1 MTADSSPSPYS
12 LLQEELARRLE
23 ARESLL
29 PFTELFT
36 PDYIAGWVHREVAE
50 LLDAFRDAVER
61 KLSPRL
67 MIFLP
72 PRCGK
77 SQLVSRLLPPFLLGH
92 NPHWEVVAA
101 SSTQDLSDSFGR
113 YVRSVLNSPVYQDLF
128 PAIQLDPSTN
138 SASLVQTQQRGMY
151 KAVGVGGQLTGMG
164 AHALIIDDPIK
175 DREQAD
181 SPTQRE
187 ALWDWYSSVAR
198 TRLHP
203 GGGIIVLHTRW
214 HEDDLAGKLIT
225 QMRDNPDA
233 DQWKIY
239 SYPAIA
245 KEDETHRKAGEA
257 LHPERYPIQALH
269 QIRNSILMRDWTA
282 LYQQDPSPDDGDYFK
297 REWFN
302 ITSPSRYPDLSKC
315 SVYISTDLA
324 VSEKTSADYSVIW
337 PFAVDENDDL
347 WFLSDY
353 VRERLSSL
361 DIVEAIFDR
370 VKRYDARGV
379 IIEKGQIASA
389 IRPIFNKRS
398 RERQLYTEL
407 IEPAATKDK
416 QTRARSL
423 QGRMQQRRVH
433 YPDLTPF
440 HEHVLPEFLMFPN
453 GKHDDAVDT
462 CAWAALALDDLITPS
477 KSAPPPQSLEEQE
490 LEQWNAELE
499 KQNEHKPHVPDRLIP
514 KRRKT
519 ERPRNKV
526 IWVR

>member
-1 MTADSSPSPYS
+1 MSSLSPSPYS
-12 LLQEELARRLE
+12 LLQQELASRLE
-23 ARESLL
+23 ARDHLL
-29 PFTELFT
+29 PFTQLFT
-36 PDYIAGWVHREVAE
+36 PDYLPGWVHQEVAE
-50 LLDAFRDAVER
+50 LLDAFREAVER

-72 PRCGK
+72 PRAGK
-77 SQLVSRLLPPFLLGH
+77 SQLISRLLPPFLLGH

-101 SSTQDLSDSFGR
+101 SATQDLSDSFGR
-113 YVRSVLNSPVYQDLF
+113 YVRSILNSPIYQDLF
-128 PAIQLDPSTN
+128 PQIQLDPSTN
-138 SASLVQTQQRGMY
+138 SASLIQTRQRGMY

-225 QMRDNPDA
+225 QAKENRDA

-245 KEDETHRKAGEA
+245 KEDEPHRKAGEA
-257 LHPERYPIQALH
+257 LHPERYPVEALE
-269 QIRNSILMRDWTA
+269 QIRNSILPRDWTA

-302 ITSPSRYPDLSKC
+302 ITSPSKYPDLKDC
-315 SVYISTDLA
+315 TVYITTDLA
-324 VSEKTSADYSVIW
+324 VSEKQSADYSVIW
-337 PFAVDENDDL
+337 PFAIDHNNDI
-347 WFLSDY
+347 WFLPDY
-353 VRERLSSL
+353 IHARLPSL
-361 DIVEAIFDR
+361 DIVEAVLDR
-370 VKRYDARGV
+370 YRRYDAHGI
-379 IIEKGQIASA
+379 IIEKGQISNAL
-389 IRPIFNKRS
+389 RPILQARA
-398 RERQLYTEL
+398 RERNLYPNL

-423 QGRMQQRRVH
+423 QGRMQQRKVH
-433 YPDLTPF
+433 YPDLTQF
-440 HEHVLPEFLMFPN
+440 HEVILPEFLMFPN

-462 CAWAALALDDLITPS
+462 CAWAALALDEYITPPS
-477 KSAPPPQSLEEQE
+477 KSPPPKTPEERDLEAWQAE
-490 LEQWNAELE
+490 LEQ
-499 KQNEHKPHVPDRLIP
+499 QSHKPHVPELLIP
-514 KRRKT
+514 KHR
-519 ERPRNKV
+519 EPVRPKNQV